1 MNFEAV
7 RDYCLAQPVSRED
20 FPFGPD
26 VYVYKTHDKLF
37 AILAE
42 KDGVAYLSLKATPTD
57 AVMLRQL
64 FSAIQPGY
72 HLNKSHWNT
81 ITLDG
86 SVPIGELQRQI
97 EQSWRLVQR
106 GLPKK
111 LRFPGVD

>member
-1 MNFEAV
+1 MDFAAV
-7 RDYCLAQPVSRED
+7 RDYCLAQPVTRED
-20 FPFGPD
+20 FPFGTD

-42 KDGVAYLSLKATPTD
+42 KAGVAYLSLKATPTD
-57 AVMLRQL
+57 ALMLRQL